1 VADIYRRGIV
11 LSGGGALLKGIDELV
26 KKETRVPVI
35 IIDDPLTT
43 VVRGTGLILEDLEG
57 LQDILI
63 PSAR

>member
-1 VADIYRRGIV
+1 
-11 LSGGGALLKGIDELV
+11 
-26 KKETRVPVI
+26 
-35 IIDDPLTT
+35 LTT